1 MMSNN
6 ERVTCIPLWDC
17 LLVPLHGDVGD
28 DDADDLV
35 SEVLQRIQRDECFG
49 VLVDLSG
56 VWTLDSHLCS
66 VLARLALAARM
77 MGAKTVLSGMRPEI
91 AMTLETMGIQLRGIQ
106 TEATLED
113 ALASM
118 GITRVSRRDQA
129 SDDVLVHMLLSE
141 SESGRGRGKAG
152 RKENDHG

>member
-1 MMSNN
+1 MNMQKN

-28 DDADDLV
+28 EDADDLV
-35 SEVLQRIQRDECFG
+35 SEVLHRIQRDECFG

-118 GITRVSRRDQA
+118 GITRVSRREQSD
-129 SDDVLVHMLLSE
+129 DDVLLHMLRSD
-141 SESGRGRGKAG
+141 SDASRSQGA
-152 RKENDHG
+152 RKEKNHG